1 MMPSIELRLQ
11 TMTKALQEV
20 ILPAI
25 AEGNDLAREQA
36 QLLLA
41 HLGLLGQHWRHAQR
55 YDQMTLDAI
64 KALATQLLTAAAG
77 GAATMQAAADL
88 RVCLQHLN
96 EKNADAAHQRAML
109 AAAIDSLVSA
119 SGKDGERT
127 FRDCLFDA
135 IVEHGAQQTARDRVW
150 FAASGMDPESAAF
163 ASIDEMLAGSKS
175 PVP

>member
-36 QLLLA
+36 QLVLA

-64 KALATQLLTAAAG
+64 KALAAQLLTAATG
-77 GAATMQAAADL
+77 GAATLQAAADL
-88 RVCLQHLN
+88 GECMQNLHGSAGQ
-96 EKNADAAHQRAML
+96 AAHQRALL
-109 AAAIDSLVSA
+109 AAAIDKLVSA
-119 SGKDGERT
+119 SGMDGEST
-127 FRDCLFDA
+127 FRANLFDA

-163 ASIDEMLAGSKS
+163 VSIDEMLAGNM
-175 PVP
+175 PAP

>member
-41 HLGLLGQHWRHAQR
+41 HLGLLGQHWRHAET
-55 YDQMTLDAI
+55 YDQMTLNAT
-64 KALATQLLTAAAG
+64 KALAAQLLTAAAG
-77 GAATMQAAADL
+77 GAATVQAAADL
-88 RVCLQHLN
+88 GECMQNLDGS
-96 EKNADAAHQRAML
+96 ESPAAQQRALL
-109 AAAIDSLVSA
+109 AAAIDRLVSA
-119 SGKDGERT
+119 SGKDGDST
-127 FRDCLFDA
+127 FRANLFDT

-150 FAASGMDPESAAF
+150 FAASGMDPESATF
-163 ASIDEMLAGSKS
+163 VSIDEMLAGSM
-175 PVP
+175 PAP